1 MGEASRVTCGIQRC
15 TDCCALAAG
24 GSCLAARAVQKCN
37 DLCVCVLCD
46 VPGCDLLNHG
56 VHVDLTDLL
65 DAGIVVKIVDAKI
78 AAENS
83 ENISHQQ
90 SDTVA

>member
-1 MGEASRVTCGIQRC
+1 M
-15 TDCCALAAG
+15 
-24 GSCLAARAVQKCN
+24 
-37 DLCVCVLCD
+37 
-46 VPGCDLLNHG
+46 PGCDLLNHG

-65 DAGIVVKIVDAKI
+65 DAGIVVKTVDAKI

-90 SDTVA
+90 SDCGLRPPCPRESHTLAPSGPRLLSGTL